1 MGPRLEFVPCGQIP
15 QDEEEEEL
23 SSAQLKDRHDVFF
36 HSQGQ
41 GDLPYCTC
49 RERLYGSQKVS
60 DVGLPIGLFTR
71 IQNMGRPQEKP
82 NTGS

>member
-36 HSQGQ
+36 ILKVKETFLTVHA
-41 GDLPYCTC
+41 
-49 RERLYGSQKVS
+49 EKGSMEVK
-60 DVGLPIGLFTR
+60 
-71 IQNMGRPQEKP
+71 K
-82 NTGS
+82 